1 MQRLIIKSIHEHGF
15 GFAFTH
21 KEHDQVYL
29 PRKLL
34 SEAGI
39 TSLKPADEIIGEV
52 IPNYIDKLDGGCK
65 YICTEIGYAHRH
77 IEPEPRDFSKDIELI
92 RKCHFINQDIDQS
105 NEEKLRYYLP
115 KLLSG
120 IDPDLHRILFA
131 EIDRPSLPVRTYN
144 LLRNEFDHINWNMEI
159 YNYDLLSYT
168 PANLLR
174 FPNFGRGSLGHV
186 ENHLSK
192 FGLKLGTP
200 LEEIKQKAKEAVNRH
215 LNKKLAHI
223 WEGE

>member
-34 SEAGI
+34 LEAGI

-65 YICTEIGYAHRH
+65 YICTEIGYAHRFSDQ
-77 IEPEPRDFSKDIELI
+77 IEPMPRGYASEIEYM
-92 RKCHFINQDIDQS
+92 KQFFILHDEIKKSDKNQLRS
-105 NEEKLRYYLP
+105 NLYNSFER
-115 KLLSG
+115 
-120 IDPDLHRILFA
+120 IDPSLHRALFA
-131 EIDRPSLPVRTYN
+131 EIDRPSLSVRTYN
-144 LLRNEFDHINWNMEI
+144 LIRNELDHMKI

-168 PANLLR
+168 PAKLLR
-174 FPNFGRGSLGHV
+174 IPNLGRTALYEV
-186 ENHLSK
+186 QNHLRK
-192 FGLKLGTP
+192 FGLELGTP
-200 LEEIKQKAKEAVNRH
+200 LDQIKDKVMSSFIEHVSDT
-215 LNKKLAHI
+215 LAHI
-223 WEGE
+223 WKDQ